1 MLYLVPLPPY
11 HVVQRNSITEL
22 MLISRQREWQVSK
35 QKKWRRRGKFSLISI
50 SKAVSFWMLHHQL
63 CPSWAVH
70 CIHIIL
76 TGAVQLWDILLGF
89 IWPRSSIW
97 SYVST
102 MDYATDC
109 KEICIQSKTRYSQQY
124 ACALCRKDSKR
135 WLSLRHFFTLA
146 QISKKNGAKSLSWSS
161 FFRE

>member
-1 MLYLVPLPPY
+1 
-11 HVVQRNSITEL
+11 
-22 MLISRQREWQVSK
+22 MLIITRCMHCSMSNLIKKSWTDSTWQVSK

-63 CPSWAVH
+63 CPSWA
-70 CIHIIL
+70 L
-76 TGAVQLWDILLGF
+76 YTGVVQLWDILLGF

-124 ACALCRKDSKR
+124 ACALCRKDSKCG
-135 WLSLRHFFTLA
+135 L
-146 QISKKNGAKSLSWSS
+146 ISDTFSHCLKSSKTKGAKSISWSS
-161 FFRE
+161 FFSE

>member
-63 CPSWAVH
+63 CPSWAVY
-70 CIHIIL
+70 
-76 TGAVQLWDILLGF
+76 TWVVQLWDILLGF

-97 SYVST
+97 SYVS
-102 MDYATDC
+102 
-109 KEICIQSKTRYSQQY
+109 KGQLISKWNFGVFKS
-124 ACALCRKDSKR
+124 SKM
-135 WLSLRHFFTLA
+135 LTLFW
-146 QISKKNGAKSLSWSS
+146 QISALAYPNQKNKDTVSSYRHSSISAVSISAIFVLMWFIILSS
-161 FFRE
+161 FPPL

>member
-63 CPSWAVH
+63 CPSWAVY
-70 CIHIIL
+70 

-97 SYVST
+97 SYVSKGQLISKWNFGVFKSSKKLLFWQISALASK
-102 MDYATDC
+102 MDQIKKQRHIIELIRNC
-109 KEICIQSKTRYSQQY
+109 
-124 ACALCRKDSKR
+124 
-135 WLSLRHFFTLA
+135 WLSNIVNCL
-146 QISKKNGAKSLSWSS
+146 
-161 FFRE
+161 